1 MTHIFQTRS
10 AHRDA
15 WLCQELPASSRNRRY
30 NRTFQVEV
38 IDFDGDLY
46 TLFVDAYT
54 VEEASRKA
62 ASICAADMIEI
73 NYIANIFE

>member
-1 MTHIFQTRS
+1 MTHIFQTNI
-10 AHRDA
+10 
-15 WLCQELPASSRNRRY
+15 PASSRNRRY

-46 TLFVDAYT
+46 TLFVDAYS
-54 VEEASRKA
+54 VEEASNKA